1 VSAAILNTREASEL
15 DTLKLFW
22 DSERRRTK
30 PMRFERRDFLKTTTT
45 GLAFG
50 LVKPGMA
57 YMQNSAGAASGE
69 FEGGTGSLRL
79 EGRLKAGV
87 LKLEAQD
94 FIEDKDRALII
105 QASLDSHKLY
115 NAMFSYDHDR
125 TVFALLRDNDHST
138 TLVLGDTDDPKIG
151 RLVVWNDVEVP
162 DSFRVDKDKFMDTQ
176 NLKESILDGKGKTLD
191 VLGKRK
197 PPEFTLQELET
208 VFGSN
213 PALLEFM
220 LPSNKLA
227 ATFCDL
233 LSSLPGSLFI
243 LFWYGY

>member
-1 VSAAILNTREASEL
+1 M
-15 DTLKLFW
+15 TL
-22 DSERRRTK
+22 
-30 PMRFERRDFLKTTTT
+30 ERRDFIKTTTT

-57 YMQNSAGAASGE
+57 YVQTSAGAASGE

-94 FIEDKDRALII
+94 FIEGEDRALII
-105 QASLDSHKLY
+105 QARLDSLKMY
-115 NAMFSYDHDR
+115 CAMFSYNHDR
-125 TVFALLRDNDHST
+125 TVFALLRDTDHST
-138 TLVLGDTDDPKIG
+138 TLVLSDTDDPKIG
-151 RLVVWNDVEVP
+151 RLVVWNDMEVP
-162 DSFRVDKDKFMDTQ
+162 ESFRVDKDKFMDKQ
-176 NLKESILDGKGKTLD
+176 NLKESILDGKEKTLD

-197 PPEFTLQELET
+197 PPEFTLQELES

-220 LPSNKLA
+220 RGKRSAHHPLRSEKLLA
-227 ATFCDL
+227 WACDL
-233 LSSLPGSLFI
+233 LSTLPGSLFG
-243 LFWYGY
+243 LAFYGGL

>member
-1 VSAAILNTREASEL
+1 MT
-15 DTLKLFW
+15 
-22 DSERRRTK
+22 
-30 PMRFERRDFLKTTTT
+30 FERRDFIKTTAT

-50 LVKPGMA
+50 LVNPGMA
-57 YMQNSAGAASGE
+57 YVQTSAGAASGE

-79 EGRLKAGV
+79 EGRLKAGM

-105 QASLDSHKLY
+105 QAKLDVVKLY
-115 NAMFSYDHDR
+115 GAMFSYDHDR
-125 TVFALLRDNDHST
+125 TVFALLRDHDHST
-138 TLVLGDTDDPKIG
+138 TLVLSDTDDPKIG

-162 DSFRVDKDKFMDTQ
+162 ESFRVDKDKFMDTK
-176 NLKESILDGKGKTLD
+176 NLKESILDGKEKTLD

-197 PPEFTLQELET
+197 PPEFTLEELEA

-220 LPSNKLA
+220 RGKRSAHHPLPSNKLA
-227 ATFCDL
+227 ASFCDI
-233 LSSLPGSLFI
+233 LSTLPGSLFG
-243 LFWYGY
+243 LAWYGHY

>member
-1 VSAAILNTREASEL
+1 
-15 DTLKLFW
+15 
-22 DSERRRTK
+22 
-30 PMRFERRDFLKTTTT
+30 MRFERRDFIKTTTA

-57 YMQNSAGAASGE
+57 YMQNPAGAASGE

-115 NAMFSYDHDR
+115 NAMFSYNRDR

-138 TLVLGDTDDPKIG
+138 TLVLSDTDDPKIG
-151 RLVVWNDVEVP
+151 RLVVWNEMEVP

-176 NLKESILDGKGKTLD
+176 NLKESILDGKEKALD

-197 PPEFTLQELET
+197 PPEFTLQELES

-220 LPSNKLA
+220 RGKRSAHHPLRTEKLLA
-227 ATFCDL
+227 WACDL
-233 LSSLPGSLFI
+233 LSNLPGSLFG
-243 LFWYGY
+243 LAWYGR

>member
-1 VSAAILNTREASEL
+1 M
-15 DTLKLFW
+15 TL
-22 DSERRRTK
+22 
-30 PMRFERRDFLKTTTT
+30 ERRDFIKTTTT

-57 YMQNSAGAASGE
+57 YAQTSAGAASGE

-87 LKLEAQD
+87 LKLGAQD
-94 FIEDKDRALII
+94 FIEGKDRALII
-105 QASLDSHKLY
+105 QARLNSVKLY
-115 NAMFSYDHDR
+115 SAMFSYDYDR

-138 TLVLGDTDDPKIG
+138 TLVLSDTDDPKIG
-151 RLVVWNDVEVP
+151 RLVVWNDLEVP
-162 DSFRVDKDKFMDTQ
+162 ENFRVDKDKFMDTP

-197 PPEFTLQELET
+197 PPEFTLKELEA

-220 LPSNKLA
+220 RGRRSTHHPRSSEKLLVWA
-227 ATFCDL
+227 CDVV
-233 LSSLPGSLFI
+233 STLPGSFYGLA
-243 LFWYGY
+243 WYGRK

>member
-1 VSAAILNTREASEL
+1 MT
-15 DTLKLFW
+15 
-22 DSERRRTK
+22 
-30 PMRFERRDFLKTTTT
+30 FERRDFIKTTTT

-57 YMQNSAGAASGE
+57 YVQTSAVAASGE

-94 FIEDKDRALII
+94 FIEGKDRALII
-105 QASLDSHKLY
+105 QAGLDSLKLY
-115 NAMFSYDHDR
+115 CAMFSYDHDR
-125 TVFALLRDNDHST
+125 TVFALVSDNNHST
-138 TLVLGDTDDPKIG
+138 TLVLSDTDDPKIG
-151 RLVVWNDVEVP
+151 RLVVWNDLEVP
-162 DSFRVDKDKFMDTQ
+162 ESFRVDKDKFMDKQ

-197 PPEFTLQELET
+197 PPEFTLQELEA
-208 VFGSN
+208 VFGSH

-220 LPSNKLA
+220 RGKKSAHHPLPSGKLA
-227 ATFCDL
+227 AWVCDV
-233 LSSLPGSLFI
+233 LSALPGSLFG
-243 LFWYGY
+243 LVWLGDN

>member
-1 VSAAILNTREASEL
+1 MT
-15 DTLKLFW
+15 
-22 DSERRRTK
+22 
-30 PMRFERRDFLKTTTT
+30 FERRDFIKTTAT

-57 YMQNSAGAASGE
+57 YAQSSAGATSGE

-94 FIEDKDRALII
+94 FIEGNDRAVIV
-105 QASLDSHKLY
+105 QATLDSVKLY
-115 NAMFSYDHDR
+115 CAMFSYYDDR
-125 TVFALLRDNDHST
+125 TVFALFRDHDHST
-138 TLVLGDTDDPKIG
+138 TVVLSDTDDPKIG

-162 DSFRVDKDKFMDTQ
+162 DSFRVDKVKFMDTQ
-176 NLKESILDGKGKTLD
+176 NLKENILDGKAKTFD
-191 VLGKRK
+191 ALGKRK
-197 PPEFTLQELET
+197 PPEFTLQELES

-220 LPSNKLA
+220 RGKRSTHHPLPSEKLGAWACDA
-227 ATFCDL
+227 ASTF
-233 LSSLPGSLFI
+233 PGSRFGVL
-243 LFWYGY
+243 WYGRM